1 MSKSKRILKK
11 VKNLLKTKKHWKKR
25 DLNVLDRYINQ
36 RKKKPLTI
44 VQYIFGDLDEM
55 EKDIARKK
63 YFKKNNQQK
72 H

>member
-1 MSKSKRILKK
+1 M
-11 VKNLLKTKKHWKKR
+11 
-25 DLNVLDRYINQ
+25 DRYINQ